1 VEIRRPNEC
10 EFASPSHCHSII
22 SEILTGQ
29 IHANQDDL
37 IAAIAGP
44 FHPAVSHI
52 FPDEYQPLYLLTE
65 TNRRQVWHACF
76 AANGEAS
83 IIQQNPAVLRHALV
97 HCSNKELLK
106 RAFGNV
112 PPGLVNALGKMGV
125 SARLPP

>member
-1 VEIRRPNEC
+1 MEVRRPNEC
-10 EFASPSHCHSII
+10 EFASISHRHSTI

-37 IAAIAGP
+37 IASIAGP

-65 TNRRQVWHACF
+65 TSRRQVWHACF
-76 AANGEAS
+76 AADGDAS

-97 HCSNKELLK
+97 HAQRES
-106 RAFGNV
+106 
-112 PPGLVNALGKMGV
+112 
-125 SARLPP
+125 

>member
-1 VEIRRPNEC
+1 MEVRRTNEC
-10 EFASPSHCHSII
+10 EFASTSHRHSTI

-44 FHPAVSHI
+44 FRPAVSHI

-76 AANGEAS
+76 AADGEAS
-83 IIQQNPAVLRHALV
+83 IIQL
-97 HCSNKELLK
+97 
-106 RAFGNV
+106 
-112 PPGLVNALGKMGV
+112 
-125 SARLPP
+125 